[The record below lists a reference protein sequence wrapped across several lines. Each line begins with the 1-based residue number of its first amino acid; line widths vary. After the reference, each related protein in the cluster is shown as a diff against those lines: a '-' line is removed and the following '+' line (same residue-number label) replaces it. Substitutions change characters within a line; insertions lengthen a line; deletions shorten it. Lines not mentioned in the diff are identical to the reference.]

1 MPECVKI
8 IPRAK
13 IARIARLTK
22 ETPDWKR
29 RLGLLSA
36 EGCLCIMQEEGSEQ
50 FYAILLEYPNCF
62 KSFSGDLT
70 VENGE
75 IRLITKNTG
84 YVFSVTEWEMTKE
97 KEDSLRS
104 QLQLLLTE
112 LEAEEALN

>member
-8 IPRAK
+8 IPRAR
-13 IARIARLTK
+13 IARIARLTQD
-22 ETPDWKR
+22 TPGWEK

-36 EGCLCIMQEEGSEQ
+36 EGCLCIMNEEGAEQ

-70 VENGE
+70 VTDGE
-75 IRLITKNTG
+75 IRLITENTG

-97 KEDSLRS
+97 KEDSLRA
-104 QLQLLLTE
+104 QLQLLLNE
-112 LEAEEALN
+112 LEAEEAMN